1 MAMESEEIEGIDAAN
16 QIWGNLLNQEQMKA
30 LGIDGNSNGSNKRP
44 RPEVQKKKDPKHRA
58 NSDSSSKTLVSTEL
72 LVKLTKL
79 VIRHEDSINVILQES
94 EFILHL
100 NPGKGSVLPQLLQ
113 TSRTWHQ
120 DSSARK
126 MPLRHLLA
134 LTMMQTLEARTKIL
148 MEAAPT
154 EQLFQD
160 CVQYHLVVNN
170 QDKTMPFLRW
180 NQQHRCL
187 QPTEAPGIPIAVIYK
202 NICSIVRLM
211 ADSSVTLRFHALRRA
226 QEGDHQQP
234 VPWLWTLSMRNSP
247 ELQQQLAALSHH
259 AIWQLIQVRL
269 KPQTLARQP
278 LAAQLQKTL

>member
-1 MAMESEEIEGIDAAN
+1 MESEEIEGIDAAN
-16 QIWGNLLNQEQMKA
+16 KIWGNLLSKEQMQT
-30 LGIDGNSNGSNKRP
+30 LGIDGTSNGSNKRH
-44 RPEVQKKKDPKHRA
+44 RPEIPKKKDPKHKA
-58 NSDSSSKTLVSTEL
+58 NSNSDSKTLVPTEL
-72 LVKLTKL
+72 LVNLTKL
-79 VIRHEDSINVILQES
+79 VIRHEDSINVMLQES

-134 LTMMQTLEARTKIL
+134 LTMMLTLEARTKIL

-154 EQLFQD
+154 EELFQD

-180 NQQHRCL
+180 DNQHRCL
-187 QPTEAPGIPIAVIYK
+187 QPTEAQGIPIAVIYK

-211 ADSSVTLRFHALRRA
+211 ADSSVTLRFHALRKT
-226 QEGDHQQP
+226 QEGDQHQQP
-234 VPWLWTLSMRNSP
+234 IPWLWTLSMRNSP